1 MELKTMRIYL
11 VRHGETEWNR
21 TRRFQGRSNLPLN
34 QEGKKQVRALALALK
49 NEPLTAIYTSPLI
62 RAFET
67 ARLIKVFHPST
78 PIFEEKGLI
87 EMDLGEFDGMKVQ
100 DWAEQYPDIRKLW
113 NENPASVKMPG
124 GESLKEVQARAKET
138 LERITRIYPTDT
150 TILISSHNFVNLT
163 ILCDLLKI
171 PLNRFRELRQENAA
185 FNVICKKGNRFY
197 VELVNEGS
205 HLGIRER
212 T

>member
-78 PIFEEKGLI
+78 PIIEEKGLI
-87 EMDLGEFDGMKVQ
+87 EMNLGEFDGMKVQ
-100 DWAEQYPDIRKLW
+100 DWAEQYPDIRKSW
-113 NENPASVKMPG
+113 NKNPASVKMPG

-138 LERITRIYPTDT
+138 LERITRIYSTDT

-185 FNVICKKGNRFY
+185 FNVICRKGNRFY

-205 HLGIRER
+205 HLEK
-212 T
+212 